1 MRGLKL
7 RLLSCGLL
15 VALVAW
21 TVTWSGHTLYGQP
34 VPPLPPGAK
43 KDDKAKDKEDR
54 SELDANLPFA
64 PPYERDHK
72 RRLEAARDYLAHK
85 EPNWGTI
92 IGVLQPILNS
102 KSDAFFDVKYKVGDV
117 WRVNRISVKAE
128 ASRVISTFP
137 PEGQQFY
144 QQVEGENA
152 AQLLDD
158 ARRANFDIAT
168 LSDLSQRY
176 FYTKAGAEGTI
187 LLATIHLER
196 GNFIEAAYAFER
208 LLPRKDIDDLL
219 SARTLFKACL
229 ALKRSGDSRHLE
241 LYKATLDKFEKAA
254 RGGVQIGRRTYTLE
268 QLRAELDRP
277 LEMIQASSLVDTWS
291 MRGGNPSRAAVVNGG
306 PPFLDPIFRAPMFPA
321 DLVDDDKKPMPS
333 TEANIWIR
341 NALEPLFARDSKT
354 AARGVPLPAG
364 FPVTSSDMLVY
375 RGYDGVYGVA
385 TRDRVVGGRVVRAG
399 DTVWK
404 SRTAGGLHQ
413 LVETGTTDDV
423 EMKRDVE
430 RWWGTYNGGQA
441 KASSVLYENPLLGG
455 LAHDGVN
462 VYFVDDVAI
471 PPPPVYSNPDW
482 GIQAGPQFRSSGDL
496 ADMVRAGRLV
506 ATDMKSGKEVWSLG
520 RLMQYE
526 RNKLTPLPFT
536 EEEADKTNDAFR
548 LCLDAVFLCAP
559 MPMNGKLYVLVEQAA
574 CIRLLC
580 LDPKVLVQPP
590 GQPKKPALVWSQKLG
605 KPNTNLPLDSVRR
618 FQGATLAAGEGII
631 ICPTNSGVLVAV
643 DVMSRSL
650 LWAHAYRN
658 VEPAKR
664 AFDPNT
670 GQPIIPEQ
678 LPVNRWRSAGPVI
691 HNGRAIITAYD
702 SRKLECLDLRTGKVL
717 WWANRDDGDLYVG
730 GVVNDRVIVVGKS
743 IVRAYHLT
751 GEDRDAQKPK
761 LAWETPLSGGG
772 ANVTPTG
779 HGAIGR
785 NTFYLPVR
793 QDTAGQNAV
802 PAAEVWA
809 VNIEDGKIGA
819 KAGARK
825 RGDSTELV
833 RYGVGNLVFQDGMV
847 FAQSAWE
854 VACYPQ
860 LEQKIAEMDQRL
872 KINAKDPVGLL
883 TRGELRLDDG
893 KLKEAVAD
901 FKEAEKNDLPPEK
914 KPLLRE
920 KLYIAY
926 TEMLRLNFAESEEYL
941 KEYAALCEL
950 PAEANESP
958 EEKARREDET
968 RRRERY
974 QFYLMARGR
983 ETQGRLGEAFDFYL
997 KLAALGD
1004 AKQLLEMPDEP
1015 NVKMRPDVWARGR
1028 IEGMIRRAAT
1038 AEAKKSLQDRVAKEW
1053 DEVKDGRDL
1062 KKLREFVTVFGPF
1075 FESGRDA
1082 QFKLADVLLSTNNDA
1097 DVREAQTLLAQLRVA
1112 ADDPVVRAR
1121 ATEML
1126 AQLMIKNRMMEDAV
1140 GLYLQL
1146 GKEYPDVV
1154 IRDGKTGA
1162 DFLTSLLTDK
1172 RLLPFLEPSRY
1183 PMPTR
1188 VKAVDVRDNQNN
1200 VYGGQFEIE
1209 PPADLFPMFRRM
1221 RFVLDTSSGNWM
1233 LRGIDRS
1240 TNSERLRFP
1249 PMAAPNLYSNNG
1261 QIPYSKFVQ
1270 GTGHT
1275 MLVQLGV
1282 WVYCYDLAEKK
1293 ELWSRNLLGDNQP
1306 APQPGMNPNPQVEVL
1321 PDGECFVKHTD
1332 GTFMWLGRSMVLQ
1345 PGYVCLLT
1353 RDGLECVEPLT
1364 RRVLWTRKS
1373 VGERTQI
1380 LGDARYIVLI
1390 ESDNNKKVQS
1400 TKLIRAVDGMVVEN
1414 SPDSGPV
1421 LKEATSYKLYGRHAL
1436 LSSGGGDKPRVLRF
1450 YDMATGKDVWKK
1462 EYDAK
1467 AVTIASPL
1475 NSEWTGFVKPDGTAE
1490 VFAVK
1495 NGETITTLQI
1505 DPKNV
1510 DSQMKVCV
1518 GATILADAD
1527 RYFLFL
1533 DRDPNTPS
1541 TNNTRPV
1548 PIYNNYM
1555 IRSQKVN
1562 GPVYCFD
1569 RGSGKRLWTYA
1580 DTFENQW
1587 LVLEQFADMP
1597 VLIASAPMYMNPQA
1611 NGQPQ
1616 HVNVVIEKERG
1627 RLLLDKTV
1635 QYDGNFFQNLTV
1647 DARNGMISLNR
1658 YGLRIVISPDDAKK

>member
-7 RLLSCGLL
+7 RLLSCGMLF
-15 VALVAW
+15 ALV
-21 TVTWSGHTLYGQP
+21 TSMVTWSGHTLYGQP
-34 VPPLPPGAK
+34 VPALPPGAK
-43 KDDKAKDKEDR
+43 KDDKTKDKEDR
-54 SELDANLPFA
+54 SELDVNLPFA

-72 RRLEAARDYLAHK
+72 KRLEGVRVYLDFK
-85 EPNWGTI
+85 DPGNIKWGEVCTF
-92 IGVLQPILNS
+92 LQAILNS
-102 KSDAFFDVKYKVGDV
+102 KSDSFFDVKYKVGER
-117 WRVNRISVKAE
+117 WQINRISVKTE
-128 ASRVISTFP
+128 ANRVISTFS
-137 PEGQQFY
+137 PEGLQFY
-144 QQVEGENA
+144 QQAEGANA
-152 AQLLDD
+152 GQLLDD
-158 ARRANFDIAT
+158 ARRANYDIAA

-187 LLATIHLER
+187 LLATIYLER

-208 LLPRKDIDDLL
+208 LLPRKDIDELFT
-219 SARTLFKACL
+219 ARTLFKACL

-241 LYKATLDKFEKAA
+241 LHKTTLEKLEKAA
-254 RGGVQIGRRTYTLE
+254 RGGVQIGRRTYSLE
-268 QLRAELDRP
+268 QLRAEIDRP
-277 LEMIQASSLVDTWS
+277 VEMIQASSLVDTWS

-306 PPFLDPIFRAPMFPA
+306 PPFLDPIFRAPMLAP
-321 DLVDDDKKPMPS
+321 DLQENL
-333 TEANIWIR
+333 EANNWIR
-341 NALEPLFARDSKT
+341 TALEPLFARDSKA
-354 AARGVPLPAG
+354 AARGVPLPGG
-364 FPVTSSDMLVY
+364 FPVTTSDLLMY

-385 TRDRVVGGRVVRAG
+385 TRDRVVGGKIVRAG
-399 DTVWK
+399 DTVWR

-413 LVETGTTDDV
+413 LVETGVTDDV

-430 RWWGTYNGGQA
+430 RWWGTYNGPQA
-441 KASSVLYENPLLGG
+441 KASSVLYENPLIGG
-455 LAHDGVN
+455 LSHDGTN
-462 VYFVDDVAI
+462 AYFVDDVAI

-482 GIQAGPQFRSSGDL
+482 GIQAGPQFRTSGDL

-520 RLMQYE
+520 RLMAHE
-526 RNKLTPLPFT
+526 RNKLTPLPLT

-559 MPMNGKLYVLVEQAA
+559 MPMNGKLYVLIEQAA

-590 GQPKKPALVWSQKLG
+590 GQTKKPSLVWSQKLG
-605 KPNTNLPLDSVRR
+605 KPNTTLPLDSIRR
-618 FQGATLAAGEGII
+618 FQSATLAAGEGII

-650 LWAHAYRN
+650 LWAYSYRFVKP
-658 VEPAKR
+658 VERK
-664 AFDPNT
+664 FDPNT

-678 LPVNRWRSAGPVI
+678 LPINRWRSSGPVI
-691 HNGRAIITAYD
+691 HNGRAIVTAHD
-702 SRKLECLDLRTGKVL
+702 SPKLDCLDLRTGKVQ
-717 WWANRDDGDLYVG
+717 WTVSRDEGDLYVG

-751 GEDRDAQKPK
+751 GEDKDTQKPK
-761 LAWETPLSGGG
+761 LAWETPLSGAGMT
-772 ANVTPTG
+772 ATPTG

-793 QDTAGQNAV
+793 QDNAGQNAI

-819 KAGARK
+819 KAAARK

-833 RYGVGNLVFQDGMV
+833 RYGIGNLVFQDGQV

-860 LEQKIAEMDQRL
+860 LEQKIAEMNQRL
-872 KINAKDPVGLL
+872 KANAKDPIGLL
-883 TRGELRLDDG
+883 TRGELHLDDG

-914 KPLLRE
+914 RPLLRE

-926 TEMLRLNFAESEEYL
+926 TEMLRLNFTDSENVL

-950 PAEANESP
+950 PVEANESP
-958 EEKARREDET
+958 EEKVKREDET

-983 ETQGRLGEAFDFYL
+983 ESQGRLGEAFDFYL
-997 KLAALGD
+997 KLAALGEG
-1004 AKQLLEMPDEP
+1004 KQLLEMPDEP

-1038 AEAKKSLQDRVAKEW
+1038 AEARKSLEDRVAKEW

-1062 KKLREFVTVFGPF
+1062 KKLREFVVVFGPF

-1082 QFKLADVLLSTNNDA
+1082 QFKLAEALLATNNDA
-1097 DVREAQTLLAQLRVA
+1097 DVREAQTLLSQLRVA
-1112 ADDPVVRAR
+1112 ADDPIVRAR

-1154 IRDGKTGA
+1154 IRDGKTGS

-1172 RLLPFLEPSRY
+1172 RLLPYLEPSRY
-1183 PMPTR
+1183 PMPSR
-1188 VKAVDVRDNQNN
+1188 VKAVDVRDNNNN

-1209 PPADLFPMFRRM
+1209 PPADLFPMFRRL

-1233 LRGIDRS
+1233 LKAFDRS
-1240 TNSERLRFP
+1240 TNSEKLRFP
-1249 PMAAPNLYSNNG
+1249 PMQAPNLYANNG

-1275 MLVQLGV
+1275 MLVQLGM
-1282 WVYCYDLAEKK
+1282 WVYCYDLSDKK
-1293 ELWSRNLLGDNQP
+1293 ELWSRNLLGDN
-1306 APQPGMNPNPQVEVL
+1306 APVAQPGVNPNPPVEVT
-1321 PDGECFVKHTD
+1321 PEGECLIRYTD
-1332 GTFMWLGRSMVLQ
+1332 GTYMWLGRSMVLQ

-1390 ESDNNKKVQS
+1390 ESDSARPTPKVVS
-1400 TKLIRAVDGMVVEN
+1400 TKLIRAIDGMVVEN
-1414 SPDSGPV
+1414 SPDSGPL
-1421 LKEATSYKLYGRHAL
+1421 LKEATAYKLFGRHAL

-1450 YDMATGKDVWKK
+1450 HDMATGKDVWKK

-1475 NSEWTGFVKPDGTAE
+1475 NSGWTGFVTPDGKAE
-1490 VFAVK
+1490 VFAVTT
-1495 NGETITTLQI
+1495 GETITTLQI

-1510 DSQMKVCV
+1510 EAQMKGCV

-1533 DRDPNTPS
+1533 DRDPNAAS

-1548 PIYNNYM
+1548 PLYNAYM

-1580 DTFENQW
+1580 DVFENQW
-1587 LVLEQFADMP
+1587 LILEQFADMP

-1627 RLLLDKTV
+1627 KLLLDKTM

-1658 YGLRIVISPDDAKK
+1658 YGMRIVISPDDAAKK